1 MAVLPLFFVL
11 LIPAALLIGAV
22 ILRTAVSWANRS
34 IGRPVEPKE
43 YVVEDEDDWGDYP
56 LPGEKRGSEDVAE
69 VIPPPGIG
77 HGMGILFCILIV
89 NGVITFA
96 LQTAVGGE
104 PGRRRPRGFLEDA
117 DFLARLANLPIGF
130 LIAAG
135 LLAAM
140 LPTTFVRGLLVTFF
154 YIVICLGIAA
164 VLFIPLFAL
173 RWGIG

>member
-1 MAVLPLFFVL
+1 
-11 LIPAALLIGAV
+11 
-22 ILRTAVSWANRS
+22 VSWANRS
-34 IGRPVEPKE
+34 IGRPSEPKE

-69 VIPPPGIG
+69 VIPVPGIG
-77 HGMGILFCILIV
+77 HGMGILLCILIV

-96 LQTAVGGE
+96 LQMALAGE
-104 PGRRRPRGFLEDA
+104 PGPRRRRGILD
-117 DFLARLANLPIGF
+117 DPDYLARTANLPIAF

-140 LPTTFVRGLLVTFF
+140 LPTTFVRGMLVMFF

-164 VLFIPLFAL
+164 ILFVPLFAL
-173 RWGIG
+173 RGGCDL